1 MAQAQPEDIRANSYV
16 GFETI
21 TRQIEHKLLKRGF
34 QFNVIVVGACPSSV
48 SPGLAVPSFKRFL
61 TAVLLGHAGQTGL
74 GKSTLV
80 NTLFA
85 SHLVDSKGR
94 FAADEE
100 VRQTTEIHP
109 VSHGKQSSQ
118 SRFAERAGRFV
129 NECWLLMGSFTLARF
144 ISAVIVENGVRLRLN
159 IVDTPG
165 YGDQVNNDN
174 WLVLPQFA
182 CFAPTQPHA

>member
-1 MAQAQPEDIRANSYV
+1 MAQVQSDEIRANAYV

-34 QFNVIVVGACPSSV
+34 QFNVIVVGKCSSWRRR
-48 SPGLAVPSFKRFL
+48 GLATSGFQQFL
-61 TAVLLGHAGQTGL
+61 MAVLLGYAGQTGL
-74 GKSTLV
+74 GKSTLI

-109 VSHGKQSSQ
+109 VSHGKSRSQ
-118 SRFAERAGRFV
+118 LCLTA
-129 NECWLLMGSFTLARF
+129 
-144 ISAVIVENGVRLRLN
+144 
-159 IVDTPG
+159 
-165 YGDQVNNDN
+165 
-174 WLVLPQFA
+174 
-182 CFAPTQPHA
+182 

>member
-1 MAQAQPEDIRANSYV
+1 MSQVQTEEIRANAYV

-34 QFNVIVVGACPSSV
+34 QFNVIVVGAYSSLA
-48 SPGLAVPSFKRFL
+48 SSGLAVSGFERFL
-61 TAVLLGHAGQTGL
+61 TAVLLGFAGQTGL
-74 GKSTLV
+74 GKSTLI

-109 VSHGKQSSQ
+109 VSHGKPC
-118 SRFAERAGRFV
+118 SRLYLTAQVWMSGRGWSV
-129 NECWLLMGSFTLARF
+129 NER
-144 ISAVIVENGVRLRLN
+144 
-159 IVDTPG
+159 
-165 YGDQVNNDN
+165 
-174 WLVLPQFA
+174 
-182 CFAPTQPHA
+182 

>member
-34 QFNVIVVGACPSSV
+34 QFNVIVVGAYSSLKRAV
-48 SPGLAVPSFKRFL
+48 SDVKRFL
-61 TAVLLGHAGQTGL
+61 TLALFGCTGQTGL
-74 GKSTLV
+74 GKSTLI

-109 VSHGKQSSQ
+109 VSHGKPPFQL
-118 SRFAERAGRFV
+118 RFAARARRFLS
-129 NECWLLMGSFTLARF
+129 ECRLLMGCFAFVRF
-144 ISAVIVENGVRLRLN
+144 IYAVIVENGVRLRLN

-174 WLVLPQFA
+174 W
-182 CFAPTQPHA
+182 